1 MAVVQISRIQ
11 VRRGQAQQGTGLP
24 QLASGELGWAVD
36 TQELYIGNGSVSEGA
51 PAVGNT
57 QILTDKSD
65 IFSVI
70 GETYAY
76 KSTDPSITT
85 GMDSNHPVKRS
96 LQDRL
101 DDRVNAASF
110 GVIPDTNAT
119 AQLQNALLQ
128 LFPSDINNT
137 NVTSRVTLELS
148 AGVYNLTDT
157 IYVPSNVTLV
167 GAGKGKTIINSS
179 ANPVFQIINSYD
191 GISGAQV
198 SIDWSN
204 STTEVTGAGLTTTTS
219 VNQPKDIILKN
230 FSLKTTLLNVTCIL
244 ADAVRNLT
252 IDGVSF
258 DGLWTNVQS
267 FNPLQ
272 ATINFTAIS
281 PETTVNNRIINC
293 DFTSFGYAV
302 ISSYDLSNSLF
313 ENCNFRTLSR
323 AIVFGEQVL
332 SVAGSTTGPINNT
345 IYNCKFEN
353 ISKEA
358 VYVFKGSNNISKHNT
373 YILCG
378 NNMSTEVNQA
388 YNVIKFDTKDNSSV
402 DDWFSR
408 SITSKEVVTYASV
421 AYKAEVA
428 GAGHHTQRRN
438 HDSLVIEN
446 LSYTSKIDLIR
457 VPADS
462 NRTVII
468 DYAYRSKAS
477 DAQRSGQFKLSINIE
492 NGTVN
497 LTDDCEVNGF
507 TAFDTITKL
516 PKLRFYAR
524 YVSSLQTAVI
534 TFTNQLDERQGATYD
549 GADFNYKLTYVN

>member
-11 VRRGQAQQGTGLP
+11 IRRGQKTQSGLP

-36 TQELYIGNGSVSEGA
+36 AQELYIGNGSVSEGA

-70 GETYAY
+70 GETYEY

-85 GMDSNHPVKRS
+85 GLDSNHPVKRS
-96 LQDRL
+96 LQARL
-101 DDRVNAASF
+101 DDRLNAASF
-110 GVIPDTNAT
+110 GVLPNTNVT
-119 AQLQNALLQ
+119 AQLQNALLEV
-128 LFPSDINNT
+128 FPSDINNT
-137 NVTSRVTLELS
+137 DVVGRVTLELS
-148 AGVYNLTDT
+148 AGEYTLTDT

-191 GISGAQV
+191 GVSGAQV
-198 SIDWSN
+198 SIDWDN
-204 STTEVTGAGLTTTTS
+204 STTTVTAAGLSTTTS
-219 VNQPKDIILKN
+219 VNQPKDIILRN
-230 FSLKTTLLNVTCIL
+230 FSLNSSVLDVTCVL

-252 IDGVSF
+252 IDSVAFTGT
-258 DGLWTNVQS
+258 WTSIQS

-272 ATINFTAIS
+272 AAINFTAIS
-281 PETTVNNRIINC
+281 PSTTVNNRVINC
-293 DFTSFGYAV
+293 DFASFGYAI
-302 ISSYDLSNSLF
+302 ISSYDLADTKI
-313 ENCNFRTLSR
+313 EDCTFRTLSR

-332 SVAGSTTGPINNT
+332 SVAGSTTGPINNR
-345 IYNCKFEN
+345 IYNSTFEN

-358 VYVFKGSNNISKHNT
+358 VYVFKGSNNISEHNT
-373 YILCG
+373 YNLCG
-378 NNMSTEVNQA
+378 NNGSTEVNQA
-388 YNVIKFDTKDNSSV
+388 YSVIKFETNNNRSI

-428 GAGHHTQRRN
+428 GSGFHTQRRN
-438 HDSLVIEN
+438 HHSLLIEN
-446 LSYTSKIDLIR
+446 LSYVSKVDFIR
-457 VPADS
+457 LPADVS
-462 NRTVII
+462 RTVII
-468 DYAYRSKAS
+468 DYTYRSKAA
-477 DAQRSGQFKLSINIE
+477 DAQRSGQFKVSINRLS
-492 NGTVN
+492 NTVN
-497 LTDDCEVNGF
+497 LSDDCEVNGG
-507 TAFDTITKL
+507 ASQDSITTL
-516 PKLRFYAR
+516 PKLRFYAK
-524 YVSSLQTAVI
+524 YNNSLQTAII